1 MACYFSNN
9 LFHLLVDQK
18 GPFCYNVC
26 IVINKEREMKDLI
39 RYVEQKNAWY
49 QLFDKKPNYLDLDK
63 PADRQRIANIIDS
76 ELSPENL
83 TCDGELSIA
92 QVRAR
97 RAVLVA
103 VAKELQ
109 RFDPTVKFY
118 EFN

>member
-1 MACYFSNN
+1 MACYFSNS
-9 LFHLLVDQK
+9 LCHISVARK
-18 GPFCYNVC
+18 GPFCYNVV
-26 IVINKEREMKDLI
+26 IVINKERKMKDLI

-83 TCDGELSIA
+83 TCDGELGIA

-103 VAKELQ
+103 VAKELLK
-109 RFDPTVKFY
+109 FDPSVKFY